1 MANAGVMSTA
11 AADLVRKAV
20 LLASSLLFL
29 AALSG
34 CQPGTSEGI
43 KFGWFYRMVVE
54 LSHGGEPLNMEV
66 IIGCGSQVR
75 QIPGEGRSAR
85 AIWAPYIFGVRT
97 KNGEGVLVQSPNICD
112 RDVVKEPVPADF
124 LPVVF
129 WAPDAGNLEF
139 LVAYLHESA
148 YEQPVS
154 KLKFHRATITEATEA
169 DYRAWRETKWKDN
182 IVPIGSRREDHVN
195 GRSYFRGEGF
205 FPKEDPRNKLLLRM
219 SCYSFLRVPIPS
231 DLQELIRAQWPP
243 THPHY
248 WLLGWPIAWPI
259 LFEEK
264 PDVTHYWEKFR
275 AEARRRGLL
284 DREEPRG
291 LATFYEGKGVNRRS
305 GVGHLERNPKSLA
318 SGQGLRIPVR
328 VETGFPW
335 ATERMKTQGAFDL
348 HADTA
353 NGADQGFAYCYR
365 DLFGYYFSQP
375 PVGELRAADHRILI
389 DGKLIGIW
397 PEAKTMAP
405 GAVIVERDEYL
416 WLKNDFP
423 LTHELARMQ

>member
-11 AADLVRKAV
+11 AANLVRKAV
-20 LLASSLLFL
+20 VLASSLLFL
-29 AALSG
+29 AVLAG
-34 CQPGTSEGI
+34 CQPATSEGI
-43 KFGWFYRMVVE
+43 KFGWFYRMIVE
-54 LSHGGEPLNMEV
+54 LSHGGEPLNIEV

-75 QIPGEGRSAR
+75 QILGEGRSAR
-85 AIWAPYIFGVRT
+85 AIWAPYIYGVRT
-97 KNGEGVLVQSPNICD
+97 KNGEGVLVQSPNVCD
-112 RDVVKEPVPADF
+112 RDVAKEPIPADF

-139 LVAYLHESA
+139 LVAYLHERA

-154 KLKFHRATITEATEA
+154 KLKFQRATITEATEA
-169 DYRAWRETKWKDN
+169 DYKAWRETRWKDN
-182 IVPIGSRREDHVN
+182 IVPIGDRRDDHVN
-195 GRSYFRGEGF
+195 GWSYFRGEGF
-205 FPKEDPRNKLLLRM
+205 FPKEDPRSKLLLRTF
-219 SCYSFLRVPIPS
+219 CYSFLRVPIPS

-243 THPHY
+243 DRRDY
-248 WLLGWPIAWPI
+248 WLLAWSTVRPI
-259 LFEEK
+259 LFEEN
-264 PDVTHYWEKFR
+264 PNATQYWKRFL
-275 AEARRRGLL
+275 AEARRRGVL

-291 LATFYEGKGVNRRS
+291 LATFFEGKGVNRNS
-305 GVGHLERNPKSLA
+305 GVGHIERNPELLA

-335 ATERMKTQGAFDL
+335 ATERMKTQGSFDL

-353 NGADQGFAYCYR
+353 KGADQGFAYCYR
-365 DLFGYYFSQP
+365 DMFGYYFQP
-375 PVGELRAADHRILI
+375 PVGEIRAADHRIFI